1 MRGETHPMPQYR
13 KLLLSL
19 TAVVALAACGVSPH
33 ASSKNM
39 QPDAL
44 PLNSGESAHV
54 RNLINK
60 YADSYQV
67 PRTLVHRVVQRES
80 GYNPQARNGRY
91 MGLMQIDPRTASTM
105 GFSGSSRELLDAETN
120 LKYAVK
126 YLRGA
131 WLCADGNEN
140 EAVGWYARGYY
151 YEAKRRGILKD
162 AGLRG

>member
-80 GYNPQARNGRY
+80 GYNPTAQNGPY
-91 MGLMQIDPRTASTM
+91 YGLMQILPQTAKTM
-105 GFSGSSRELLDAETN
+105 GYDGPPEGLLDAETN
-120 LKYAVK
+120 LLYAGK

-131 WLCADGNEN
+131 WLVSGGSEDRAIM
-140 EAVGWYARGYY
+140 WYSKGYY
-151 YEAKRRGILKD
+151 YEAKRMGLLEKT
-162 AGLRG
+162 GLRT

>member
-91 MGLMQIDPRTASTM
+91 MGLMQIDPRTAAAM
-105 GFSGSSRELLDAETN
+105 GHDGTAKDLLDADTN

-131 WLCADGNEN
+131 WLVADGSEDA
-140 EAVGWYARGYY
+140 AVGWYARGYY
-151 YEAKRRGILKD
+151 YEAKRRGVLNQ
-162 AGLRG
+162 AGL

>member
-1 MRGETHPMPQYR
+1 MRG
-13 KLLLSL
+13 
-19 TAVVALAACGVSPH
+19 
-33 ASSKNM
+33 
-39 QPDAL
+39 
-44 PLNSGESAHV
+44 
-54 RNLINK
+54 LINK
-60 YADSYQV
+60 YADHYEV
-67 PRTLVHRVVQRES
+67 PRTLVHRIVQRES
-80 GYNPQARNGRY
+80 GYNPTARNGSY

>member
-1 MRGETHPMPQYR
+1 MMIRSS
-13 KLLLSL
+13 LLLTL
-19 TAVVALAACGVSPH
+19 PLVLALAACGADPR
-33 ASSKNM
+33 ASSKGM
-39 QPDAL
+39 SPDQL
-44 PLNSGESAHV
+44 PLQPGESTEL
-54 RNLINK
+54 RGLINK
-60 YADSYQV
+60 YADHYEV
-67 PRTLVHRVVQRES
+67 PRTLVHRIVQRES
-80 GYNPQARNGRY
+80 GYNPTARNGSY

-131 WLCADGNEN
+131 WLCADGNEK

>member
-1 MRGETHPMPQYR
+1 MMIRR
-13 KLLLSL
+13 SLLLTL
-19 TAVVALAACGVSPH
+19 PLVIALAACGADPR
-33 ASSKNM
+33 ASSKGM
-39 QPDAL
+39 SPDQL
-44 PLNSGESAHV
+44 PLQPGESTEM
-54 RNLINK
+54 RGLINK
-60 YADSYQV
+60 YADHYEV
-67 PRTLVHRVVQRES
+67 PRTLVHRIVQRES
-80 GYNPQARNGRY
+80 GYNPTARNGSY

>member
-1 MRGETHPMPQYR
+1 MMIRR
-13 KLLLSL
+13 SLLLTL
-19 TAVVALAACGVSPH
+19 PLVIALAACGADPR
-33 ASSKNM
+33 ASSKGM
-39 QPDAL
+39 SPDQL
-44 PLNSGESAHV
+44 PLQPGESTEL
-54 RNLINK
+54 RGLINK
-60 YADSYQV
+60 YADHYEV
-67 PRTLVHRVVQRES
+67 PRTLVHRIVQRES
-80 GYNPQARNGRY
+80 GYNPTARNGSY